1 MTLSGETK
9 LAGILGW
16 PVSHSKSPRLHG
28 FWLDRLGVDGAY
40 LPLAVAPENLPQA
53 VAGLAALGFQ
63 GANLTIPH
71 KEAALGLCDS
81 LDDTARR
88 IGAVNMITVG
98 EDGSLNGSNSDA
110 YGFIENLRQN
120 STWSAAA
127 GPAVI
132 LGAGG
137 AARAV
142 AVALSDAGVPEIRI
156 VNRTAARAE
165 TLIESAAIDNAVT
178 EHWDGRAGALD
189 GAALLVNTTSLG
201 MTGHDALDLGLAAL
215 PPNAT
220 VNDIVYA
227 PLRTELLEAAEARG
241 NETVDGLGMLLYQ
254 AVPGFEA
261 WFGVRPEVNDQQRAF
276 VLA

>member
-1 MTLSGETK
+1 MTLSGETR
-9 LAGILGW
+9 LAGIMGW

-28 FWLDRLGVDGAY
+28 FWLEELGIDGAY
-40 LPLAVAPENLPQA
+40 LPLEVAPENLAQA
-53 VAGLAALGFQ
+53 VAGLIALGFQ

-71 KEAALGLCDS
+71 KEAVIPLCDS

-98 EDGSLNGSNSDA
+98 EDSSLNGSNSDA
-110 YGFIENLRQN
+110 FGFIENLRQN
-120 STWSAAA
+120 SDWSAAD

-142 AVALSDAGVPEIRI
+142 AVALSDSGVPEIRI
-156 VNRTAARAE
+156 VNRTVARAE
-165 TLIESAAIDNAVT
+165 TLIESANIENART
-178 EHWDGRAGALD
+178 ESWDSRNDALED
-189 GAALLVNTTSLG
+189 AALLVNTTSLG
-201 MTGHDALDLGLAAL
+201 MTGHEALEIDLSAL
-215 PPNAT
+215 PSRAV

-227 PLRTELLEAAEARG
+227 PLQTDLLVAAAANG
-241 NETVDGLGMLLYQ
+241 NPAVDGLGMLLHQ
-254 AVPGFEA
+254 AVPGFET
-261 WFGVRPEVNDQQRAF
+261 WFGTRPEVSEQQRSF